1 METFLIFKLLVQFLS
16 SFSFIGLI
24 FFIMKKMSK
33 LIDKK
38 KIVAKKKK
46 NAISDNNARKEK
58 EREVMMQLPRKEILD
73 YYLIDEL
80 FEFISKYGELSSNN
94 FDLYIQY
101 RDISTAGQKNS
112 ILYSKEDAEKLKELA
127 QLKKHL
133 KPEYYFRDDFYKLL
147 PEFEQNFPNEFEQF
161 GQYVSLELKCLKFEE
176 NKEKLKNEIR
186 KIIVRIAEEDT
197 NSLLKDNSATAQAQN
212 HVVNPYQIETCPII
226 LPITKDAP

>member
-1 METFLIFKLLVQFLS
+1 MESVKIMELLLPYTNYLLPIIAIIYAIKKSFNQIFK
-16 SFSFIGLI
+16 
-24 FFIMKKMSK
+24 
-33 LIDKK
+33 
-38 KIVAKKKK
+38 
-46 NAISDNNARKEK
+46 
-58 EREVMMQLPRKEILD
+58 
-73 YYLIDEL
+73 
-80 FEFISKYGELSSNN
+80 
-94 FDLYIQY
+94 
-101 RDISTAGQKNS
+101 RDINTAGQKNS

-197 NSLLKDNSATAQAQN
+197 NSLLKDTSATAQAQN
-212 HVVNPYQIETCPII
+212 HVV
-226 LPITKDAP
+226 K